1 MNFGGPAF
9 VLVIIA
15 LSIGGWMFTTW
26 IRAKHGYPVENEWG
40 GTVHRTAPDADR
52 KIAFLESDNAKLA
65 GQIGRL
71 EERIAVLERIATE
84 NNGQAAQLA
93 GQIDSLR

>member
-9 VLVIIA
+9 VLAIIA

-40 GTVHRTAPDADR
+40 GTVHRTDPDADR
-52 KIAFLESDNAKLA
+52 KIALLTDDNARLA
-65 GQIGRL
+65 GQVSRL
-71 EERIAVLERIATE
+71 EERISVLERIATE
-84 NNGQAAQLA
+84 NNGQAAELA
-93 GQIDSLR
+93 NQIDRLR